1 MLFIKLFY
9 FFVKFAYMNLALK
22 IAKRY
27 LFGKKSI
34 NAINIITG
42 ISVVGISIGAA
53 ALVLILSVFNGF
65 EDLIRSNFNAF
76 NPEIKVTPAKGKY
89 FEVDSE
95 FLQKISDISGIEN
108 YSLVQEEVA
117 YFEYDN
123 NRSVGVIK
131 GVDKNFEIV
140 NNIDTTIIAGHFSL
154 KKNGLNFGVIG
165 SGLASKLGVNTS
177 DQLTPLTIYILKNKT
192 RGPLDQ
198 FYKRAEVLPAGKFAL
213 QSEADMK
220 YLIVPVDLSKYL
232 LGKKNEYSA
241 IEIKTKG
248 DVYEVKN
255 ELQSKLGSAFV
266 VKNRMEQDAELMKI
280 MNMEKWISYAIVS
293 LTLFL
298 VAFNMIGS
306 LWMIVLDKRR
316 DISILQSMGANKK
329 LIKRIFIYEG
339 LLISGIGL
347 IIGVILALLFYFAQ
361 KDFGIIGIPEGF
373 IIDAYPIQL
382 RLMDFVV
389 VTITVFFIGILIS
402 LLPAYRAGKIP
413 AFLREE

>member
-1 MLFIKLFY
+1 
-9 FFVKFAYMNLALK
+9 MNLALK

>member
-1 MLFIKLFY
+1 
-9 FFVKFAYMNLALK
+9 MNLAFK

-42 ISVVGISIGAA
+42 ISVIGISIGAA
-53 ALVLILSVFNGF
+53 ALILILSVFNGF

-76 NPEIKVTPAKGKY
+76 NPEIKITPAKGKY
-89 FEVDSE
+89 FEIDSD
-95 FLQKISDISGIEN
+95 FIQKISSIKGIEN

-123 NRSVGVIK
+123 NRSVGIIK
-131 GVDKNFEIV
+131 GVDNNFGKV
-140 NNIDTTIIAGHFSL
+140 NNIDTTIIAGEFL
-154 KKNGLNFGVIG
+154 LNKNGLNFGVLG

-177 DQLTPLTIYILKNKT
+177 DQLTPVSIYILKNKIK
-192 RGPLDQ
+192 GPLDQ
-198 FYKRAEVLPAGKFAL
+198 FYKRSEVLPAGKFAL
-213 QSEADMK
+213 QSETDMK
-220 YLIVPVDLSKYL
+220 YMIVPIELSKYL
-232 LGKKNEYSA
+232 LGKKNKYSA
-241 IEIKTKG
+241 IEIKTSGETYK
-248 DVYEVKN
+248 VKE
-255 ELQSKLGSAFV
+255 ELQSKLGNDFV
-266 VKNRMEQDAELMKI
+266 IKNRMEQDAELMKI

-347 IIGVILALLFYFAQ
+347 IIGIILALLFYFAQ

-382 RLMDFVV
+382 RLLDFVV
-389 VTITVFFIGILIS
+389 VMITVFFIGILIS
-402 LLPAYRAGKIP
+402 ILPAYRAGRIP

>member
-1 MLFIKLFY
+1 
-9 FFVKFAYMNLALK
+9 MNLAFK

-27 LFGKKSI
+27 LFGKKSV

-42 ISVVGISIGAA
+42 ISVLGIAIGAA
-53 ALVLILSVFNGF
+53 SLVLILSVFNGF

-76 NPEIKVTPAKGKY
+76 NPEIKITPVKGKY
-89 FEVDSE
+89 FEIDSI
-95 FLQKISDISGIEN
+95 FLQKLNSVSGIKN

-123 NRSVGVIK
+123 NRTVGMIK
-131 GVDKNFEIV
+131 GVDNNFDKV
-140 NNIDTTIIAGHFSL
+140 NNIDTTIVSGKFLL

-165 SGLASKLGVNTS
+165 NGLASKLEISVT
-177 DQLTPLTIYILKNKT
+177 DQLTPVTIYVLKNKT
-192 RGPLDQ
+192 KGPLDR
-198 FYKRAEVLPAGKFAL
+198 FYKRGEIMPAGKFAL
-213 QSEADMK
+213 QSETDMK
-220 YLIVPVDLSKYL
+220 YILIPLELSRYL
-232 LGKKNEYSA
+232 LGMNDKYSS
-241 IEIKTKG
+241 IEIKTSG
-248 DVYEVKN
+248 DVYKVKE
-255 ELQSKLGSAFV
+255 ELQAKLGNDFV
-266 VKNRMEQDAELMKI
+266 IKNRMEQDAELMKI

-329 LIKRIFIYEG
+329 LVKKIFIYEG
-339 LLISGIGL
+339 LLISGMGL
-347 IIGVILALLFYFAQ
+347 IIGIVLALLFYSAQ
-361 KDFGIIGIPEGF
+361 KNFGLIGIPQGF

-382 RLMDFVV
+382 RFRDFIVV
-389 VTITVFFIGILIS
+389 SITVFAIGILIS
-402 LLPAYRAGKIP
+402 ILPAFRAGRIP

>member
-1 MLFIKLFY
+1 
-9 FFVKFAYMNLALK
+9 MNLALK

-34 NAINIITG
+34 NAVNIITG

>member
-1 MLFIKLFY
+1 MPLLFFL
-9 FFVKFAYMNLALK
+9 KFAYMNLAYK

-42 ISVVGISIGAA
+42 ISVLGISIGAA

-65 EDLIRSNFNAF
+65 EDLIKSNFNAF
-76 NPEIKVTPAKGKY
+76 NPEIKITPAKGKY
-89 FEVDSE
+89 FVIDNG
-95 FLQKISDISGIEN
+95 FLQKISNTNGVEAF
-108 YSLVQEEVA
+108 SLVQEEVA

-123 NRSVGVIK
+123 NRSVGIIK
-131 GVDKNFEIV
+131 GVDKNFEKV
-140 NNIDTTIIAGHFSL
+140 NNIDTTIIAGEFKL
-154 KKNGLNFGVIG
+154 KKNDLNFGVIG

-177 DQLTPLTIYILKNKT
+177 DQLTPLSIYILKNKSK
-192 RGPLDQ
+192 GPLDQ
-198 FYKRAEVLPAGKFAL
+198 FYKRAEVLPVGKFSL
-213 QSEADMK
+213 QSETDMK
-220 YLIVPVDLSKYL
+220 YLIIPLELSQYL
-232 LGKKNEYSA
+232 LGKKNKYSA
-241 IEIKTKG
+241 LEIKTSG
-248 DVYEVKN
+248 DTHRVEE
-255 ELQSKLGSAFV
+255 ELQSKLGKDFV
-266 VKNRMEQDAELMKI
+266 IKNRMEQDAELMKI

-347 IIGVILALLFYFAQ
+347 IIGIILALLFYFAQ
-361 KDFGIIGIPEGF
+361 KDYGIIGIPEGF

-382 RLMDFVV
+382 RFLDFLVV
-389 VTITVFFIGILIS
+389 AITVFIIGILIS
-402 LLPAYRAGKIP
+402 ILPSYRAGKIP

>member
-1 MLFIKLFY
+1 
-9 FFVKFAYMNLALK
+9 MNLALK

-76 NPEIKVTPAKGKY
+76 NPEIKITPAKGKY

>member
-1 MLFIKLFY
+1 
-9 FFVKFAYMNLALK
+9 MNLAFK

-42 ISVVGISIGAA
+42 ISVIGISIGAA
-53 ALVLILSVFNGF
+53 ALILILSVFNGF

-76 NPEIKVTPAKGKY
+76 NPEIKITPAKGKY
-89 FEVDSE
+89 FEIDSD
-95 FLQKISDISGIEN
+95 FLQKISSIKGIEN

-123 NRSVGVIK
+123 NRSVGIIK
-131 GVDKNFEIV
+131 GVDNNFGKV
-140 NNIDTTIIAGHFSL
+140 NNIDTTIIAGEFL
-154 KKNGLNFGVIG
+154 LNKNGLNFGVLG

-177 DQLTPLTIYILKNKT
+177 DQLTPVSIYILKNKIK
-192 RGPLDQ
+192 GPLDQ
-198 FYKRAEVLPAGKFAL
+198 FYKRSEVLPAGKFAL
-213 QSEADMK
+213 QSETDMK
-220 YLIVPVDLSKYL
+220 YMIVPIELSKYL
-232 LGKKNEYSA
+232 LGKKNKYSA
-241 IEIKTKG
+241 IEIKTSGETYK
-248 DVYEVKN
+248 VKE
-255 ELQSKLGSAFV
+255 ELQSKLGNDFV
-266 VKNRMEQDAELMKI
+266 IKNRMEQDAELMKI

-329 LIKRIFIYEG
+329 MIKRIFIYEG

-347 IIGVILALLFYFAQ
+347 IIGIILALLFYFAQ

-382 RLMDFVV
+382 RLLDFVV
-389 VTITVFFIGILIS
+389 VMITVFFIGILIS
-402 LLPAYRAGKIP
+402 ILPAYRAGRIP

>member
-1 MLFIKLFY
+1 
-9 FFVKFAYMNLALK
+9 MNLAFK

-42 ISVVGISIGAA
+42 ISVLGISIGAA

-76 NPEIKVTPAKGKY
+76 NPEIKITPAKGKY
-89 FEVDSE
+89 FEVDSV
-95 FLQKISDISGIEN
+95 FLRKLNSISGIEN
-108 YSLVQEEVA
+108 YSLIQEEVA

-123 NRSVGVIK
+123 NRSVGIIK
-131 GVDKNFEIV
+131 GVDNNFDKV
-140 NNIDTTIIAGHFSL
+140 NNIDTTIIAGEFLL

-177 DQLTPLTIYILKNKT
+177 DQLTPLSIYILKKKT
-192 RGPLDQ
+192 KGPLDP
-198 FYKRAEVLPAGKFAL
+198 FYKRTEVLPAGKFAL
-213 QSEADMK
+213 QSETDMK
-220 YLIVPVDLSKYL
+220 YLIVPIELSKYL
-232 LGKKNEYSA
+232 LGMKNKYSA
-241 IEIKTKG
+241 IEIKTSGETYK
-248 DVYEVKN
+248 VK
-255 ELQSKLGSAFV
+255 EQLQSKLGNDFV
-266 VKNRMEQDAELMKI
+266 IKNRMEQDAELMNI

-347 IIGVILALLFYFAQ
+347 IIGIILALLFYFAQ

-382 RLMDFVV
+382 RVLDFVIV
-389 VTITVFFIGILIS
+389 AITVFFIGILIS
-402 LLPAYRAGKIP
+402 ILPSYRAGRIP